1 MKILI
6 ALNHPA
12 HYYLFKFISKE
23 LQKKGHEVKYVIKG
37 KDILEKILIREE
49 INYTKLSSRKKRKNN
64 IFSILS
70 KLGVEMIKQDFSLM
84 RFLKSFRPD
93 IMLGTDI
100 SISHDGWLKK
110 IPALIFN
117 EDDLK
122 INKLFCYFTY
132 PFASQ
137 IVTPGICNVGRFTKK
152 QIKYNGYQKLAYLH
166 PNWFKPDIKVVRKY
180 FKNENPY
187 FLIRLVSFT
196 AGHDIEQKHSGITL
210 KIVEDLIS
218 MLKQKGD
225 VYITSE
231 EKLPAEFASYEL
243 VIDPIDIHHL
253 MFFSNLFIGD
263 SQSMIVEAAM
273 LGTPSVRFNSFVGK
287 ISVLNELETQ
297 YNLTIGINNN
307 NPQLLLKT
315 VENLINT
322 DNLKNI
328 YQERR
333 GRMLSDKI
341 DVTAFVVWFVEN
353 YPASVK
359 IMKENPE
366 YQDRFR

>member
-12 HYYLFKFISKE
+12 HYYLFKFISIE

-37 KDILEKILIREE
+37 KDILETILINEG
-49 INYTKLSSRKKRKNN
+49 INYTKLISRTKNKNN

-70 KLGVEMIKQDFSLM
+70 GLGVDMIKQNSSLM
-84 RFLKSFRPD
+84 KYLKSFRPD
-93 IMLGTDI
+93 IMIGTDI
-100 SISHDGWLKK
+100 SISHAGFIKK
-110 IPALIFN
+110 IPTLIFN
-117 EDDLK
+117 EDDIE
-122 INKLFCYFTY
+122 INKLFCYSTY
-132 PFASQ
+132 PFCTH
-137 IVTPGICNVGRFTKK
+137 IITPKICAVGRYKNK
-152 QIKYNGYQKLAYLH
+152 QISYNGYQKLAYLH
-166 PNWFKPDIKVVRKY
+166 PIWFKPDIKVVRKY

-187 FLIRLVSFT
+187 FLIRLVSFN
-196 AGHDIEQKHSGITL
+196 AGHDIEQKHGGIPL
-210 KIVEDLIS
+210 DVVEELIS
-218 MLKQKGD
+218 SLKQKGD

-231 EKLPAEFASYEL
+231 NDLPPQFKSYGL
-243 VIDPIDIHHL
+243 QIDPVDIHHL
-253 MFFSNLFIGD
+253 MFFSTLFIGD

-287 ISVLNELETQ
+287 ISVLNELETK

-322 DNLKNI
+322 DNLKDI

-333 GRMLSDKI
+333 ERMLSDKI

-366 YQDRFR
+366 YQERFR

>member
-12 HYYLFKFISKE
+12 HYYLFKFIRNE

-37 KDILEKILIREE
+37 KDILEKILISEE
-49 INYTKLSSRKKRKNN
+49 INFTKLISRRERKNTK
-64 IFSILS
+64 FSILS
-70 KLGVEMIKQDFSLM
+70 QLGIEMIKQDFSLN
-84 RFLKSFRPD
+84 RFIGSFRPD

-100 SISHDGWLKK
+100 SISHVGWLEK
-110 IPALIFN
+110 IPTLIFS
-117 EDDLK
+117 EDDIE

-132 PFASQ
+132 PFASN
-137 IVTPGICNVGRFTKK
+137 IITPEVCNVGYFKKK
-152 QIKYNGYQKLAYLH
+152 QLKYNGYQKLAYLH
-166 PNWFKPDIKVVRKY
+166 PHWFKPDINVVRKY
-180 FKNENPY
+180 FTSDKPY

-196 AGHDIEQKHSGITL
+196 AGHDIEQKQGGVTIE
-210 KIVEDLIS
+210 IVKELLA
-218 MLKQKGD
+218 MLKQKGN

-231 EKLPAEFASYEL
+231 KELSPELNDYKLL
-243 VIDPIDIHHL
+243 IDLTDIHHL
-253 MFFSNLFIGD
+253 MFFSDLFIGD

-287 ISVLNELETQ
+287 ISVLNELEDK

-322 DNLKNI
+322 NNLKDI
-328 YQERR
+328 YQKRR
-333 GRMLSDKI
+333 EKMLSEKI
-341 DVTAFVVWFVEN
+341 DVTAFAVWFIEN
-353 YPASVK
+353 YPPSME
-359 IMKENPE
+359 IMKDNPD
-366 YQDRFR
+366 YPDRFR

>member
-23 LQKKGHEVKYVIKG
+23 LQKQGHEVKYVIKG
-37 KDILEKILIREE
+37 KDILEKILISEE
-49 INYTKLSSRKKRKNN
+49 INYAKLISRKKRKNN
-64 IFSILS
+64 AFSILS
-70 KLGVEMIKQDFSLM
+70 DLSVEMIKQDFYLL
-84 RFLKSFRPD
+84 RFLKSFLPD

-100 SISHDGWLKK
+100 SIAHAGFIRR
-110 IPALIFN
+110 IPAIIFN
-117 EDDLK
+117 EDDIE

-137 IVTPGICNVGRFTKK
+137 IITPEICNVGRFRGK

-180 FKNENPY
+180 FTNEKPY

-196 AGHDIEQKHSGITL
+196 AGHDIEQTHGGIIL
-210 KIVEDLIS
+210 GIVRELIS

-231 EKLPAEFASYEL
+231 NKLPAEFTSYEL
-243 VIDPIDIHHL
+243 LIDPTDIHHL

-263 SQSMIVEAAM
+263 SQTMIVEAAM
-273 LGTPSVRFNSFVGK
+273 LGIPSIRFNSFVGK
-287 ISVLNELETQ
+287 ISVLNELEDK

-315 VENLINT
+315 VEELINT
-322 DNLKNI
+322 DNLKDI

-333 GRMLSDKI
+333 ERMLSDKI
-341 DVTAFVVWFVEN
+341 DFTAFVVWFIEN

-359 IMKENPE
+359 IMKDNPE
-366 YQDRFR
+366 YQDRFS

>member
-12 HYYLFKFISKE
+12 HYYLFKFIRKE
-23 LQKKGHEVKYVIKG
+23 LQKKGHELKYVIKR

-49 INYTKLSSRKKRKNN
+49 VNYTKLISGKKRKNN
-64 IFSILS
+64 RFSILS
-70 KLGVEMIKQDFSLM
+70 ELGIEMVKQDFSLLG
-84 RFLKSFRPD
+84 FLESFRPD

-100 SISHDGWLKK
+100 SISHVGFLKK
-110 IPALIFN
+110 IPTLIFN
-117 EDDLK
+117 EDDIE

-137 IVTPGICNVGRFTKK
+137 IITPGICNVGHFKKK

-166 PNWFKPDIKVVRKY
+166 PKWFKPDIKVVKKY
-180 FKNENPY
+180 FTNETPY

-196 AGHDIEQKHSGITL
+196 AGHDIEHKHGGITL
-210 KIVEDLIS
+210 GIVEKLTS
-218 MLKQKGD
+218 VLKQKGD
-225 VYITSE
+225 IYITSE
-231 EKLPAEFASYEL
+231 EKLPTEFENYSL
-243 VIDPIDIHHL
+243 RIDPEDIHHL

-287 ISVLNELETQ
+287 ISVLNELEDK

-307 NPQLLLKT
+307 NPQLLLET

-322 DNLKNI
+322 DNLKDI
-328 YQERR
+328 YQKRR
-333 GRMLSDKI
+333 MKMLSEKI
-341 DVTAFVVWFVEN
+341 DVTAFAVWFIEN
-353 YPASVK
+353 YPKSVK
-359 IMKENPE
+359 IMKDNPS